1 MMTHKIAQP
10 AGHQLPGCH
19 FGRVAFPVP
28 WQIPGVAVFVCILV
42 LWIFSISLHEYA
54 HARVA
59 LAGGDFTV
67 RDKGYLEFNPLHY
80 VDPVVSILLPV
91 IMLLAGGIGLPG
103 GAVWINRELIRSKAW
118 QCAVSLA
125 GPASNLAL
133 AILVAML
140 FRIGIIPM
148 NMENTLSVTMA
159 FFVYLQ
165 ITCFIFNLLPLPGFD
180 GMNAL
185 LPWLP
190 LEIRETIMRLPP
202 YTSMIVLLLLWQ
214 THFASHAIN
223 VVAFIFL
230 AIFGIDPE
238 LAFQGYSEFKF
249 WH

>member
-1 MMTHKIAQP
+1 M
-10 AGHQLPGCH
+10 
-19 FGRVAFPVP
+19 
-28 WQIPGVAVFVCILV
+28 AVFVCILV

-80 VDPVVSILLPV
+80 LDPFVSIVMPI

-103 GAVWINRELIRSKAW
+103 GAVWINRDLIRSKAW

-133 AILVAML
+133 GIFVGLL
-140 FRIGIIPM
+140 FRIGVIPV
-148 NMENTLSVTMA
+148 NSESTISVTMA

-165 ITCFIFNLLPLPGFD
+165 VTCFIFNLLPLPGFD
-180 GMNAL
+180 GMNAI
-185 LPWLP
+185 LPWMP
-190 LEIRETIMRLPP
+190 IEIRETIMRLPS

-214 THFASHAIN
+214 SDFVSHAIN
-223 VVAFIFL
+223 LVAFIFL
-230 AIFGIDPE
+230 ALFGIDPG
-238 LAFQGYSEFKF
+238 AAIQGYSEFRF